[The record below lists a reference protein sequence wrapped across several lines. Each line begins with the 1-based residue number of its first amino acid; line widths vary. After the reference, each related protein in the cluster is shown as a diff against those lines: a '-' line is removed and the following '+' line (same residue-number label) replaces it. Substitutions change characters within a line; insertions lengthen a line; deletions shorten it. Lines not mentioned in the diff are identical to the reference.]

1 MKRTPSRTQRQTQS
15 LFNDFFVVEV
25 EVKEEEEEEDLTR
38 NSITI
43 NCQATT
49 TVASSSSIP
58 ALRCDFSWLYN
69 QEDADDKSIIS
80 STISAMSTI
89 ETATSFYPVVF
100 TTPGAAATV
109 AAAAAAATPSS
120 TITSSINNPQA
131 TLSNSSN
138 SSIPDPSSSSHF
150 SPGLKAGIGVSVSLC
165 SIALA
170 ALLVLLYR
178 SHRKQAHASLNAHD
192 ARARLSRHDDG
203 FVPLDSRAGE
213 VETKNDDSPG
223 ALSPKLRGSALIAK
237 DSWTLPEDEIVADT
251 SGIHEL
257 AGRKTPE
264 TLVGRGA

>member
-1 MKRTPSRTQRQTQS
+1 M
-15 LFNDFFVVEV
+15 
-25 EVKEEEEEEDLTR
+25 TR
-38 NSITI
+38 GSITI

-49 TVASSSSIP
+49 TVASSGSIP

-80 STISAMSTI
+80 STISATSTI
-89 ETATSFYPVVF
+89 ETATSFYSVIF

-120 TITSSINNPQA
+120 TITSSINNLQA
-131 TLSNSSN
+131 TLSNSSD
-138 SSIPDPSSSSHF
+138 SSIPHPSSSSHF

-178 SHRKQAHASLNAHD
+178 SHRSHRKHAHASLNAHE
-192 ARARLSRHDDG
+192 AHARLSTRDEG

-264 TLVGRGA
+264 TLVGQGA